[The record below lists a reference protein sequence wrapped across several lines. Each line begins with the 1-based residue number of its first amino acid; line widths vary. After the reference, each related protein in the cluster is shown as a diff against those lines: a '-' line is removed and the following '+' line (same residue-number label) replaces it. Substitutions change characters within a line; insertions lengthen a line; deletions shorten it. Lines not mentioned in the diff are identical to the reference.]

1 MKGVDFSP
9 YSEEQLRF
17 FIKGK
22 WRKDTMKNEQTA
34 VIKNMEFLL
43 KELHKGWERPGEVKS
58 SVRIPYEKVEVIS
71 RKLNGIVYETQQ
83 SSDSDGLTFKQSIAK
98 SKQCYVLLRIMRKIV
113 KGKDKCERQ
122 AIDTEFVVE
131 ATRRSQSSLRKMF
144 AELLK

>member
-1 MKGVDFSP
+1 M
-9 YSEEQLRF
+9 
-17 FIKGK
+17 GK
-22 WRKDTMKNEQTA
+22 TGR
-34 VIKNMEFLL
+34 
-43 KELHKGWERPGEVKS
+43 GKS

-122 AIDTEFVVE
+122 AIDAEFMIE
-131 ATRRSQSSLRKMF
+131 LDREESKLFKEMF
-144 AELLK
+144 AELLE

>member
-1 MKGVDFSP
+1 
-9 YSEEQLRF
+9 
-17 FIKGK
+17 
-22 WRKDTMKNEQTA
+22 MKNEQTA

-43 KELHKGWERPGEVKS
+43 KELHKGGERPGEVKS

-122 AIDTEFVVE
+122 AIDAEFVIE
-131 ATRRSQSSLRKMF
+131 LDREESKLFKEIF